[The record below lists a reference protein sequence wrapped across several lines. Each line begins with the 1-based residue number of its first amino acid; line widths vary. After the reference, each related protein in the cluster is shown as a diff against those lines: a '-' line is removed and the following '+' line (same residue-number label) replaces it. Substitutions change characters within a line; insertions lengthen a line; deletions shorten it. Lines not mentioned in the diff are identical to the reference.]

1 MTKWLV
7 VGTDQR
13 LRIANELLV
22 KSGIDSEYVC
32 SDTFNE
38 QLKNTLMNTKPDYLL
53 LPLLLMEQ
61 SIPVDYLQEGSSVYS
76 GNTSADWRQ
85 ELAKKG
91 ISHTNYLENEQFI
104 WRNAQ
109 LTAEA
114 FVHVFY
120 EQTKRQI
127 AGKHFYIAGFG
138 RVGKAIAHTL
148 HQLQATVTIVAR
160 ADEQLAEA
168 GVLGYNTLLLD
179 ETTKFTHGYLVNTIP
194 AQWLNP
200 NQSGAVHVFDVSS
213 VPGCL
218 KHADSSEYYTI
229 HLKLPGKHF
238 PEDAA
243 AVLVDAVLRM
253 SIDERGT
260 KCSKENESD

>member
-22 KSGIDSEYVC
+22 ELGIDSKYIN

-38 QLKNTLMNTKPDYLL
+38 QLKQTLIDIKPDHLL

-61 SIPVDYLQEGSSVYS
+61 SIPVDYLKEGSSVYS
-76 GNTSADWRQ
+76 GNTSAEWRQ
-85 ELAKKG
+85 ELADKG

-138 RVGKAIAHTL
+138 RVGKALAYIL
-148 HQLQATVTIVAR
+148 KQLQATITIAAR
-160 ADEQLAEA
+160 ANEQLAEA
-168 GVLGYNTLLLD
+168 GILGYNTLRLN
-179 ETTKFTHGYLVNTIP
+179 ETTQFTRGYLLNTIP
-194 AQWLNP
+194 APWLDL

-213 VPGCL
+213 APGCL
-218 KHADSSEYYTI
+218 KHSDSSEYYTI

-243 AVLVDAVLRM
+243 AVLVDAILRI

>member
-13 LRIANELLV
+13 LRIANELLME
-22 KSGIDSEYVC
+22 SGVDSVYI
-32 SDTFNE
+32 STDTFNE
-38 QLKNTLMNTKPDYLL
+38 QLKQILIDTKPDILL
-53 LPLLLMEQ
+53 LPLLLMQQ
-61 SIPVDYLQEGSSVYS
+61 SIPVEYLKEGSSVYS
-76 GNTSADWRQ
+76 GNTSSEWRQ
-85 ELAKKG
+85 ELVEKD
-91 ISHTNYLENEQFI
+91 IQHTNYLEKEQFI

-120 EQTKRQI
+120 EHTKRQI

-138 RVGKAIAHTL
+138 RVGKAIAYTL
-148 HQLQATVTIVAR
+148 HQLQATVTIAAR

-168 GVLGYNTLLLD
+168 MILGYKTIALN
-179 ETTKFTHGYLVNTIP
+179 ETTRFSSGYMVNTIP
-194 AQWLNP
+194 APWLDTKK
-200 NQSGAVHVFDVSS
+200 SGTVHVFDVSS
-213 VPGCL
+213 APGCL
-218 KHADSSEYYTI
+218 KHENSSEYYTI
-229 HLKLPGKHF
+229 PLKLPGKHF

-260 KCSKENESD
+260 KCSKESESD

>member
-22 KSGIDSEYVC
+22 ESGIDSVYI
-32 SDTFNE
+32 STDTFDD
-38 QLKNTLMNTKPDYLL
+38 QLKKILLETKPDCLL
-53 LPLLLMEQ
+53 LPLLSMKQ
-61 SIPVDYLQEGSSVYS
+61 SIPVDYLKEGSSVYS
-76 GNTSADWRQ
+76 GNTSAVWRQ
-85 ELAKKG
+85 ELVEKS
-91 ISHTNYLENEQFI
+91 IRHTNYLEKEQFI

-114 FVHVFY
+114 FVHIFY

-148 HQLQATVTIVAR
+148 HQLQATVTVVAR
-160 ADEQLAEA
+160 SEEQLAEA
-168 GVLGYNTLLLD
+168 GVLGYNTLQLN
-179 ETTKFTHGYLVNTIP
+179 ETTMFTNGYLVNTVP
-194 AQWLNP
+194 AQWLDIK
-200 NQSGAVHVFDVSS
+200 QSGSVPVFDVSS
-213 VPGCL
+213 APGCL
-218 KHADSSEYYTI
+218 KQGDSSEYYTI

-238 PEDAA
+238 PKDAA

>member
-22 KSGIDSEYVC
+22 KSGIDSEYIC
-32 SDTFNE
+32 SDTFDE
-38 QLKNTLMNTKPDYLL
+38 QLKQTLIDTKPDHLL
-53 LPLLLMEQ
+53 LPLLMMEQ
-61 SIPVDYLQEGSSVYS
+61 SIPVDYLKKGSSVYS
-76 GNTSADWRQ
+76 GNTSAKWRQ
-85 ELAKKG
+85 ELAEKG
-91 ISHTNYLENEQFI
+91 ITHTNYLENEQFI

-120 EQTKRQI
+120 EHTKRQI

-148 HQLQATVTIVAR
+148 YQLQATVTIVAR
-160 ADEQLAEA
+160 ADGQLAEA
-168 GVLGYNTLLLD
+168 EVFGYNTLKLHD
-179 ETTKFTHGYLVNTIP
+179 ATTFTHGYLVNTIP
-194 AQWLNP
+194 APWLDT
-200 NQSGAVHVFDVSS
+200 NQSGTVHVFDVSS
-213 VPGCL
+213 TPGCL
-218 KHADSSEYYTI
+218 KHSNSAEYYTI

-243 AVLVDAVLRM
+243 AVLVDAILRI

>member
-22 KSGIDSEYVC
+22 KSGIDSEYIC

-38 QLKNTLMNTKPDYLL
+38 QLKQALISTKPDHLL
-53 LPLLLMEQ
+53 LPLLMMEQ
-61 SIPVDYLQEGSSVYS
+61 SIPADYLKEGSSVYS
-76 GNTSADWRQ
+76 GSTSAEWRQ
-85 ELAKKG
+85 QLAENG

-120 EQTKRQI
+120 EHTKRKI

-148 HQLQATVTIVAR
+148 HQLQAVVTIVAR

-168 GVLGYNTLLLD
+168 EMFGFNILQLND
-179 ETTKFTHGYLVNTIP
+179 TTTFTHGYLVNTIP
-194 AQWLNP
+194 APWLDP
-200 NQSGAVHVFDVSS
+200 NQSGTVHVFDVSS
-213 VPGCL
+213 TPGCL
-218 KHADSSEYYTI
+218 KHSNSTEYYTI

-243 AVLVDAVLRM
+243 AVLVDAILRI